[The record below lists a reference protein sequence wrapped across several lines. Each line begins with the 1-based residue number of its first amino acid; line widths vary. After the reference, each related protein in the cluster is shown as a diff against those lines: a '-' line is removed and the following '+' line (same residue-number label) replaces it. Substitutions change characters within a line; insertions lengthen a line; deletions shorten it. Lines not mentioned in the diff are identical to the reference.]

1 VHRRNVLRRLV
12 HAVPVSLRRG
22 QVIP

>member
-1 VHRRNVLRRLV
+1 VLRRDVLHRFV

>member
-1 VHRRNVLRRLV
+1 VHRRDVLHRFV